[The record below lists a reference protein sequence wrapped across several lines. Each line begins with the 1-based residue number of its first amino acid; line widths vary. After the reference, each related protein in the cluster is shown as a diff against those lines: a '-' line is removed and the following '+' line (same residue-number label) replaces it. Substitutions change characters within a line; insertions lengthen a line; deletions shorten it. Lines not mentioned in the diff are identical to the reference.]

1 MQTAMLKPR
10 EVAEMLQLG
19 RVMTYRLLKSGAIP
33 SVRFGKAI
41 RIPRAAVEELVR
53 SAVAP
58 ESGEA
63 RGEVQTRG

>member
-1 MQTAMLKPR
+1 MLKPR

-41 RIPRAAVEELVR
+41 RIPRAAVEELLR
-53 SAVAP
+53 SALAP

-63 RGEVQTRG
+63 RGEEQGR